1 MGDILVVYSLMDS
14 TSVALA
20 GILRNMLEFKE
31 AGEVNGL
38 KQFVYEN
45 VTLLEIKT
53 LHTNAYYLNDYK
65 TDLIMFL
72 SKHSSAKGIPAFTTH
87 ATGNWSDKAELG
99 GKPHEL
105 SYAAPL
111 EMLQL
116 LKSMKELSTTA
127 SGPGVTYE
135 ATHHGP
141 LLTIPSLF
149 VELGGNKEVTGIKRY
164 QEVVSKS
171 VSRLISGDA
180 DTYFSK
186 IVVGI
191 GSNHYPG
198 KFSSIAFGRGYAF
211 AHIMPRYYT
220 SEYAML
226 EQAFTRSK
234 QRPELAVI
242 DWKSI
247 RAGDRDKI
255 INKLNEI
262 GIDYEKV

>member
-1 MGDILVVYSLMDS
+1 MDNILVVYSMMDN

-20 GILRNMLEFKE
+20 GILRSMVEFE
-31 AGEVNGL
+31 EVGEVDGL
-38 KQFVYEN
+38 KRFVYEN
-45 VTLLEIKT
+45 ATLLEIKT
-53 LHTNAYYLNDYK
+53 RHVNAYYLNDYK
-65 TDLIMFL
+65 ADLIVFL
-72 SKHSSAKGIPAFTTH
+72 SQHSSSEGIPAFTTH

-99 GKPHEL
+99 GLPHEL

-116 LKSMKELSTTA
+116 LKSMKELSASA
-127 SGPGVTYE
+127 SGPSVTYE

-149 VELGGNKEVTGIKRY
+149 IELGGNEEVMEVKSY

-171 VSRLISGDA
+171 VSRLINGDV
-180 DTYFSK
+180 DTDFSK

-220 SEYAML
+220 SEYTML

-234 QRPELAVI
+234 QKPELAVM

-247 RAGDRDKI
+247 RSEERDKI